1 MLFGED
7 WTPLLLSF
15 RVATAAAVLV
25 VLAGTPLAWLVA
37 KARFPGRGLLT
48 GLVALPLVL
57 PPTVL
62 GYLLLLVLGRSGI
75 GPWLESAFG
84 ASLVFHWTGGAVAAA
99 VASFPLY
106 FLPARG
112 AFLGVDPA
120 LEDAARL
127 LGHGEGSVFLRVTL
141 PLAWRGLAAGLVL
154 AFIKAVGEFGAT
166 LMVMG
171 NIPGVTQTASLAIY
185 DAVTVAGDTLRAA
198 RLSLGVSLLALAA
211 LWLVQS
217 IQPRQAA

>member
-1 MLFGED
+1 MLLPDED
-7 WTPLLLSF
+7 WAPLLLSL
-15 RVATAAAVLV
+15 RVATAASALVL
-25 VLAGTPLAWLVA
+25 LAGTPLAWLAA
-37 KARFPGRGLLT
+37 KARFPGRALMTGLLT
-48 GLVALPLVL
+48 LPLVL

-62 GYLLLLVLGRSGI
+62 GYLLLLCLGRSGL
-75 GPWLESAFG
+75 GPWLESATG

-106 FLPARG
+106 FLPARA
-112 AFLGVDPA
+112 AFLGADPA

-166 LMVMG
+166 LMVAG
-171 NIPGVTQTASLAIY
+171 NIPGATQTASLAIY
-185 DAVTVAGDTLRAA
+185 EAVTLGETARAA
-198 RLSLGVSLLALAA
+198 RLSLGVSLFALAA
-211 LWLVQS
+211 LALVQS
-217 IQPRQAA
+217 IQPRRAP